1 MTSIRQI
8 IARTGAWIR
17 DQRAPL
23 FCLLL
28 GQLTYVGLLI
38 LWNFSLLQGL
48 EIMAYDQALRGQTL
62 ALPDKRIVLIGETEA
77 DIQRWGY
84 PLPDNVM
91 AEMLERL
98 AQGQP
103 RVIGVDKYRDI
114 PVSPGTEQL
123 DHVLRN
129 HREIVWIMKFGNAAT
144 QTPPINPPPALMNTD
159 QVGFNDVPIDKD
171 SRVRRGLL
179 FLDDGQHASTAF
191 ALVIAL
197 RYLQPEGIF
206 PQPDPR
212 QPEYMRLGA
221 ITIAP
226 LAESIGGYV
235 GIDAAG
241 YQYLMDFRGRLSA
254 RQTYTVTDV
263 MQDRIP
269 TAQLTDK
276 IILIG
281 GMAESLRDDFHIP
294 VQRFIAD
301 ATSWWTPA
309 GDTNG
314 RIAGVAL
321 HALQVNQLLRF
332 ALDGDKPIHG
342 LPEHVEQAWLW
353 LWCMTGIGLALCRLR
368 FRWLLLLMSGAL
380 ALLIGFWQVAFLEQ
394 IWLPLVAPALGLAS
408 TAALSN
414 VYLSVYER
422 AERKLLMHLFSR
434 HVAPEVAATLWR
446 ERQQLLEGG
455 RLRSQ
460 RLIATVLFTDIQG
473 FTTISET
480 MEPARLMDWL
490 NVYMEA
496 MTEVVMTHGG
506 VVNKYIGDAVMALF
520 GVPTPRQTETE
531 IAADATRAVECALAM
546 GQRLQQLNPEW
557 AQKGLPSIAMRAGI
571 HTGPLVAGSLGGS
584 RRLEYTVLGD
594 TVNIASRLE
603 SFEKDNHHTA
613 GSACRVLIGESTFH
627 YLNRWFQTVEVS
639 KVKLKGKQQ
648 EITVYRVDGIAPTE
662 MPTPNYASAANARRP
677 DSTPRG

>member
-1 MTSIRQI
+1 MTTISQI
-8 IARTGAWIR
+8 IAQTGAWIR

-28 GQLTYVGLLI
+28 GHLAYVGLLV
-38 LWNFSLLQGL
+38 LWNSGLLQGL

-62 ALPDKRIVLIGETEA
+62 AQPDDRIVLIGETEA

-114 PVSPGTEQL
+114 PVPPGNEQL

-129 HREIVWIMKFGNAAT
+129 HPEIIWIMKFGNAAT
-144 QTPPINPPPALMNTD
+144 QTSPINPPPALINTD
-159 QVGFNDVPIDKD
+159 QVGFNDIPIDKD

-197 RYLQPEGIF
+197 RYLQSKQIF
-206 PQPDPR
+206 PQPDPQ
-212 QPEYMRLGA
+212 QPEYLRLGET
-221 ITIAP
+221 TIPP
-226 LAESIGGYV
+226 LAENTGAYV

-241 YQYLMDFRGRLSA
+241 YQYLLDFRGRLSVK
-254 RQTYTVTDV
+254 QIYTVTDV
-263 MQDRIP
+263 LQGRVP
-269 TAQLTDK
+269 PAQLTDK
-276 IILIG
+276 IILVG

-294 VQRFIAD
+294 AQRFIAD

-332 ALDGDKPIHG
+332 ALDGDKPIRG
-342 LPEHVEQAWLW
+342 LSGHAEQAWLW
-353 LWCMTGIGLALCRLR
+353 LWCMTGIGLALSRLP
-368 FRWLLLLMSGAL
+368 FRWLLLLMSGAV
-380 ALLIGFWQVAFLEQ
+380 ALLMGLWQIAFLEQ
-394 IWLPLVAPALGLAS
+394 IWLPLVAPALGL
-408 TAALSN
+408 TAAASLSN
-414 VYLSVYER
+414 VYLSVNER

-473 FTTISET
+473 FTSISES

-490 NVYMEA
+490 NIYMEA
-496 MTEVVMTHGG
+496 MTEVVMMHGG

-520 GVPTPRQTETE
+520 GVPTPRQSATE

-546 GQRLQQLNPEW
+546 GQRLQQLNPDW
-557 AQKGLPSIAMRAGI
+557 AQQGLPRITMRVGI

-603 SFEKDNHHTA
+603 SFEKNDHHA
-613 GSACRVLIGESTFH
+613 PGSACRVLIGESTFD
-627 YLNRWFQTVEVS
+627 YLNGRFQAVEVS

-648 EITVYRVDGIAPTE
+648 GITVYRVDGIAPTE
-662 MPTPNYASAANARRP
+662 TPTPDYASAANARRP
-677 DSTPRG
+677 GLTPRG